1 MVRGEVQ
8 WYTKWNKTCWYQEI
22 LISLRAAKPE
32 YIFRRVIFADV
43 YEIEWNLQAKMY
55 CIAKLG
61 A

>member
-1 MVRGEVQ
+1 M
-8 WYTKWNKTCWYQEI
+8 
-22 LISLRAAKPE
+22 SLRAAKPE